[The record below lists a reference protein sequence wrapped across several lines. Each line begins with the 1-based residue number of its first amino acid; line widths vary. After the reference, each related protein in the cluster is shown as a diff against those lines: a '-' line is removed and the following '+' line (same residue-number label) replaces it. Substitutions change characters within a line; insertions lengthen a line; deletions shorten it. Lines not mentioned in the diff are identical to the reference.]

1 MRISPS
7 EKIRAIVVDDEMPAR
22 ENLRYML
29 ADHCPE
35 IEVVGT
41 ADGLESAEALY
52 LKEKPE
58 LIFLDIRMPSGSEGF
73 ELIERLQGHVF
84 YVVFVTAFKDHAI
97 RAFEKRALHYI
108 LKPIDEGDLR
118 ETIDRILVRRDM
130 DAGAP
135 DRLEAYRESLKKL
148 EDEIARQSR
157 PKRITINHA
166 KGVKI
171 IDPADVSHLEGKGN
185 CALIHFRDG
194 QSYLDTRTLKTYE
207 DLLSEHFFRIHK
219 SYIVNL
225 TEISEIL
232 HGDDQSVVLKN
243 GKTLPVSRERKKI
256 LLQELQKLIW

>member
-1 MRISPS
+1 MNSTPPI
-7 EKIRAIVVDDEMPAR
+7 KIRAIIVDDEMPAR

-29 ADHCPE
+29 ADHCPH
-35 IEVVGT
+35 IEVVGM
-41 ADGLESAEALY
+41 ADGLESAEALF

-73 ELIERLQGHVF
+73 ELIERLQGEIF

-108 LKPIDEGDLR
+108 LKPIDESDLL
-118 ETIDRILVRRDM
+118 ETVDRLMVRRIQ

-135 DRLEAYRESLKKL
+135 DRLRVYRESLKKL
-148 EDEIARQSR
+148 EDEIARQTR
-157 PKRITINHA
+157 PKRIAINHS

-171 IDPADVSHLEGKGN
+171 IDPADISSLEGKGN

-194 QSYLDTRTLKTYE
+194 SSYLDTRTLKTYE
-207 DLLSEHFFRIHK
+207 QLLSDHFFRTHK
-219 SYIVNL
+219 SHIVNL
-225 TEISEIL
+225 AEIAEIL

-243 GKTLPVSRERKKI
+243 GKTIPVSRERKKS
-256 LLQELQKLIW
+256 LLETLQKLMW